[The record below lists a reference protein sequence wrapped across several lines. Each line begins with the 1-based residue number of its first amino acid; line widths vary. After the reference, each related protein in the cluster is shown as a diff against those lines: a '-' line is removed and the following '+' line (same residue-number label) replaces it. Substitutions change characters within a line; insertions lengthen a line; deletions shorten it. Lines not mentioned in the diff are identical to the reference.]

1 VKDRA
6 TRSLIA
12 GGMTRGGA
20 SLMASAFAD
29 AAAVWTRFGSRR
41 QRYLTFVPG
50 RIEVLG
56 KHTDYAGGATLTC
69 AVERGF
75 ATVYSPRADN
85 VLQIVDAA
93 GGPPLSFAIDAAI
106 EPPLDHWSN
115 YPMTVARR
123 IARNFHAPLVG
134 ADIAFKSTLPRAA
147 GLSSSSALI
156 TAMFLVLKRVNRLA
170 SHPAYTSAI
179 ANREDLAGYLGSVE
193 NGQPFGTLTGD
204 TGVGTFGGSED
215 HTAILCSQAG
225 HIGHFAFCPVER
237 RAMVPMPQGWT
248 FVVAGSGVVASKT
261 GNAREQYNRA
271 SRLVSMLLGR
281 WNHATGRADTTLTAA
296 LHSAPDAE
304 HRLREIIAGHETDE
318 RDTLLRRLD
327 HFLLENDRLVPN
339 AVRALTAD
347 KIASFGRVADESQR
361 AAEDLL
367 GNQIPETHL
376 LARLARQLGAAA
388 ASAFGAG
395 FGGSVWALV
404 EASGASAFAERW
416 REAYRTAAGM
426 PASGAG
432 VFFATPPGPAA
443 MDFDDLP

>member
-1 VKDRA
+1 MKDRA

-12 GGMTRGGA
+12 GGMTREGA
-20 SLMASAFAD
+20 GLMAAAFAD
-29 AAAVWTRFGSRR
+29 AAAMWTRFGSRR
-41 QRYLTFVPG
+41 PRHLTFVPG

-56 KHTDYAGGATLTC
+56 KHTDYAGGTTLTC

-93 GGPPLSFAIDAAI
+93 GGPPLSFALDPTL

-123 IARNFHAPLVG
+123 MARNFGGTLVG
-134 ADIAFKSTLPRAA
+134 ADLAFKSTLPRAA

-156 TAMFLVLKRVNRLA
+156 TAVFLALKRVNGLP
-170 SHPAYTSAI
+170 SHPEYAGAI
-179 ANREDLAGYLGSVE
+179 ANQEDLAGYLGSVE
-193 NGQPFGTLTGD
+193 NGQPFGALAGD

-237 RAMVPMPQGWT
+237 RGMVPLPQGWT
-248 FVVAGSGVVASKT
+248 FAVAGTGVVASKT

-271 SRLVSMLLGR
+271 SRLVSVLLGR
-281 WNHATGRADTTLTAA
+281 WKHATGRADATLAAA
-296 LHSAPDAE
+296 LRSAPDAAE
-304 HRLREIIAGHETDE
+304 RLREIIAGAATDE
-318 RDTLLRRLD
+318 RDALLQRLD
-327 HFLLENDRLVPN
+327 HFLLENERLVPN

-347 KIASFGRVADESQR
+347 KVASFGRVADESQR
-361 AAEDLL
+361 AAEELL

-404 EASGASAFAERW
+404 ETSGASAFAERW
-416 REAYRTAAGM
+416 REAYRTTARS
-426 PASGAG
+426 PTSRTG
-432 VFFATPPGPAA
+432 VFFVTPPGPAA
-443 MDFDDLP
+443 MDFDDLA